1 MIVTD
6 SFGRPWRAATT
17 DVAIGAAGVEVVRDL
32 VGERDPAGY
41 ELHATRIAV
50 ADEIA
55 GAAQLVF
62 GKLDRV
68 PVAVVRGLDVRGD
81 GRARRHRHPA
91 RDGSLPLEHAT
102 RGDAIEQ
109 ANALL
114 RERGYA
120 ERDLAVHTGPRGKA
134 LLKGNKILS
143 PLSDDAEV
151 VLRVVRELVPTD
163 GELGAKILRPA
174 ELRAKL

>member
-1 MIVTD
+1 MD
-6 SFGRPWRAATT
+6 
-17 DVAIGAAGVEVVRDL
+17 D
-32 VGERDPAGY
+32 
-41 ELHATRIAV
+41 AV
-50 ADEIA
+50 
-55 GAAQLVF
+55 
-62 GKLDRV
+62 
-68 PVAVVRGLDVRGD
+68 
-81 GRARRHRHPA
+81 
-91 RDGSLPLEHAT
+91 
-102 RGDAIEQ
+102 EQ

-151 VLRVVRELVPTD
+151 VLCVVRDLVTSD
-163 GELGAKILRPA
+163 EEIGDKILRPA

>member
-1 MIVTD
+1 VTD
-6 SFGRPWRAATT
+6 S
-17 DVAIGAAGVEVVRDL
+17 
-32 VGERDPAGY
+32 
-41 ELHATRIAV
+41 
-50 ADEIA
+50 
-55 GAAQLVF
+55 
-62 GKLDRV
+62 
-68 PVAVVRGLDVRGD
+68 
-81 GRARRHRHPA
+81 
-91 RDGSLPLEHAT
+91 
-102 RGDAIEQ
+102 IEE

-120 ERDLAVHTGPRGKA
+120 ERDLAVHRGRRGKA

-151 VLRVVRELVPTD
+151 VLHVVRELVPPH

>member
-1 MIVTD
+1 MAE
-6 SFGRPWRAATT
+6 P
-17 DVAIGAAGVEVVRDL
+17 
-32 VGERDPAGY
+32 
-41 ELHATRIAV
+41 
-50 ADEIA
+50 
-55 GAAQLVF
+55 
-62 GKLDRV
+62 
-68 PVAVVRGLDVRGD
+68 
-81 GRARRHRHPA
+81 
-91 RDGSLPLEHAT
+91 
-102 RGDAIEQ
+102 IEE

-143 PLSDDAEV
+143 PLSDDAAV

-163 GELGAKILRPA
+163 AELGGKILRPA